1 MSLPLKR
8 KNNSQIKRLKSP
20 NIISHNN
27 NNKKLNYQK
36 YLYNFKIDFFSNK
49 KSIHFKALTPNH
61 YELKKYYLSKEI
73 NLLPPKSPEC
83 LNKKTLLLDLDETLV
98 HSSFLPFP
106 KSDIIL
112 NVNFDGNFYKIY
124 VLVRPGAEEFIKN
137 ISQYYELVTFTASLS
152 KYASPLL
159 DILDKEKNIQHR
171 LYRESCTLLNGI
183 YIKSLKKLGRNM
195 KDLIIVDNSPLAY
208 AFDRDNGLPISSW
221 FGDKSDKELYDIM
234 PLLIFLSKTD
244 DVRKFTEKF
253 VFFDKIDY
261 SKAYKIIDKEES
273 IEKIVNNNNEGN
285 KEETINDFNNN
296 TNDKKEDK
304 KIVNEDLKYNNISN
318 NTTKDNDINNNYK
331 NNAPFLANNTKS
343 IKTKLYQNI
352 NINSLEIDNSNKN
365 KEDINKNKDEK
376 KLNLIVNK
384 KNNLTSNNN
393 HNDNK
398 KKNLKLFLNL
408 TQRNIKG
415 NNVSSKNKPKMPL
428 TLGISNTCK
437 NIFEGKKKNN
447 CNYNYLIS
455 NFYLYKNKKNNSN
468 VNIFNNKDY
477 FFKTNNNINLKTINQ
492 NKTQLNYKDLLFQ
505 YNNNKILNKKTKNR
519 CGSFRNKAIYANYK
533 SKIKKHISSSMH
545 DKEIIS
551 ARKENGINHLD
562 NKNNKIKINPSYNV
576 NNYKIK
582 TEFNINKISEK
593 KNIFNN
599 NKTDNNI

>member
-1 MSLPLKR
+1 MSLSLKR
-8 KNNSQIKRLKSP
+8 KNNSQIKRLKAP

-36 YLYNFKIDFFSNK
+36 YLYKFKIDFFSNK
-49 KSIHFKALTPNH
+49 KSIHLKALTPNH

-73 NLLPPKSPEC
+73 NLLPPKLPEY
-83 LNKKTLLLDLDETLV
+83 LNKKTLILDLDETLV

-106 KSDIIL
+106 KNDIIL
-112 NVNFDGNFYKIY
+112 NVQFDGNFYKIY

-183 YIKSLKKLGRNM
+183 YIKSLKKIGRNM

-221 FGDKSDKELYDIM
+221 FGDKGDKELYDIM

-285 KEETINDFNNN
+285 KEEIIINDFINN
-296 TNDKKEDK
+296 TNDKSEDK
-304 KIVNEDLKYNNISN
+304 KVVNEDLKYVI
-318 NTTKDNDINNNYK
+318 TKDNDINNNYK
-331 NNAPFLANNTKS
+331 NNVPFLVNNTKSNS

-352 NINSLEIDNSNKN
+352 NINSLEIVNSKKN
-365 KEDINKNKDEK
+365 KENINKNKDEK

-398 KKNLKLFLNL
+398 KKNLKLFINL

-415 NNVSSKNKPKMPL
+415 NKASSKNKRKMPL

-437 NIFEGKKKNN
+437 NIFAGKKKNN
-447 CNYNYLIS
+447 CNNNYLIS

-519 CGSFRNKAIYANYK
+519 YSSFRNKAIYADYK
-533 SKIKKHISSSMH
+533 PKIKKHISSSMH
-545 DKEIIS
+545 DKEIINVRNGN
-551 ARKENGINHLD
+551 RKNHLA
-562 NKNNKIKINPSYNV
+562 KENNKIKISPSYNA
-576 NNYKIK
+576 NNYKIN
-582 TEFNINKISEK
+582 TEFNIKNISEK